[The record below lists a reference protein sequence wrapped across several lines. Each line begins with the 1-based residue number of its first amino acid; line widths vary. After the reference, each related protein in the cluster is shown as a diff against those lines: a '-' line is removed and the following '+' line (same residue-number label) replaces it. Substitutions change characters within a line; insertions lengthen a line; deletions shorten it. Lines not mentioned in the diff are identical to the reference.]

1 MKIRENVF
9 AFACAASFSFVW
21 VVSFMFVITMPD
33 MMSTMAGNMMHTDWQ
48 GMIWN
53 VPLLGVVIG
62 GALWALFAGVLGWL
76 IASIYNRQL

>member
-21 VVSFMFVITMPD
+21 VVSSLFITTMPD
-33 MMSTMAGNMMHTDWQ
+33 MMSPKAGNIMFTDWQ
-48 GMIWN
+48 GMRWN